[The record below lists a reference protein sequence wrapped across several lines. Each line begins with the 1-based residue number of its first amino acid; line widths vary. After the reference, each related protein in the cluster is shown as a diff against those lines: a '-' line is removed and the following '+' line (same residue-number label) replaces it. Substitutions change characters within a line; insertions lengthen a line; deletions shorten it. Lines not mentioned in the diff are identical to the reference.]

1 MTFVISTMRSPA
13 MLPVA
18 PNHLRIGRTTVSS
31 VKSRWAL
38 HRAQVLRNGE
48 AERDQNE
55 NDLEQTH
62 DHSRAQ

>member
-1 MTFVISTMRSPA
+1 
-13 MLPVA
+13 
-18 PNHLRIGRTTVSS
+18 LRIGRTTVSS